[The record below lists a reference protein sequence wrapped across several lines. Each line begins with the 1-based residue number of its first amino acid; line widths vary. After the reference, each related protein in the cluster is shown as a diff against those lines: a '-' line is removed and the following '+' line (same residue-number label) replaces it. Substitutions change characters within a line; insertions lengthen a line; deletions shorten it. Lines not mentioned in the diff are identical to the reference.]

1 MGENGSGYTRPTK
14 KGNIPYFGKAIL
26 KYGWE
31 NISHEI
37 LHTGLSRK
45 EANELE
51 QFYILFLNLMNPLF
65 GYNQAKGGN
74 NHSMGEEG
82 RKNLSKAHLGQKAWN
97 KGIPMSENSKKKS
110 SISHK
115 KHPSKAWLGK
125 KFSDK
130 HKEALKEAWKKRKE
144 KGLGGWSDEQR
155 EKYIETMKKSPYKH
169 SEEVRKRISEKNKGK
184 TITEETRRKL
194 SLKIKGRVMGE
205 EHGRKVREGM
215 QRAKER
221 RKNGIS

>member
-1 MGENGSGYTRPTK
+1 MFDKQFTLYMHISPNGKKYIGITCQKPENRWGKNGSGYTRPTK

-74 NHSMGEEG
+74 NHSMGEDG

-97 KGIPMSENSKKKS
+97 KGIPMSEDSKKKS

-115 KHPSKAWLGK
+115 KHPSKVWLGK

-130 HKEALKEAWKKRKE
+130 HKESLKEAWKKRKE

-155 EKYIETMKKSPYKH
+155 EKFSKS
-169 SEEVRKRISEKNKGK
+169 ISENGGVWNKGK
-184 TITEETRRKL
+184 KL
-194 SLKIKGRVMGE
+194 SVEHIENLKK
-205 EHGRKVREGM
+205 
-215 QRAKER
+215 AKER